1 MQIPPLLTGRVVL
14 VAGAGPGLGRQV
26 PLAAA
31 RAGADVVVCGR
42 TAATIE
48 GVAAEVVELG
58 ASAVAVPCDVTDAA
72 DCRAAVA
79 AAEARF
85 GGLDSIVFNAFD
97 GGAMGTTVEGA
108 DMDRWR
114 AAFDVNVVGAAQLVQ
129 HAAPALRRRGG
140 GTVVLVGSQ
149 ISRRAF
155 AGRGDYA
162 TTKTAL
168 LALVQVLAR
177 ELGPDGTRVN
187 AVVPGRMRGPALLQA
202 FADRARASGTTPED
216 EERKVLD
223 LLCLPRL
230 VTDEEVAR
238 SVLYLCSELSAGVTG
253 QSLDVNAGET
263 FH

>member
-1 MQIPPLLTGRVVL
+1 MEIPPLLTGRVVL

-31 RAGADVVVCGR
+31 RAGACVVVCGR
-42 TAATIE
+42 TSATIDGIAVE
-48 GVAAEVVELG
+48 VADLG
-58 ASAVAVPCDVTDAA
+58 ASAVAVPCDVTDDAA
-72 DCRAAVA
+72 CRAAVA
-79 AAEARF
+79 AAEERF
-85 GGLDSIVFNAFD
+85 GGLDSVVFNAFD
-97 GGAMGTTVEGA
+97 AGAMGTTVEQA
-108 DMDRWR
+108 DMARWR
-114 AAFDVNVVGAAQLVQ
+114 AAFEVNVVGAAQLVQ
-129 HAAPALRRRGG
+129 HAAAALRRRGG

-202 FADRARASGTTPED
+202 FVQRAQANGTTPED

-238 SVLYLCSELSAGVTG
+238 TVLYLCSDLSAGVTG
-253 QSLDVNAGET
+253 QSVDVNGGET